1 MTSKRSAKLKKAT
14 IIGAVV
20 FVVMAIV
27 FCVLSV
33 TIQNEAEIIK
43 EDASMYDKT
52 AAAQAAML
60 ESTGSV
66 MLWCGIIFVVG
77 GILIATLLLGIY
89 YRTDITITD
98 GFIKGVGVIGLKR
111 TNFAAS
117 VTEIQTPSTNG
128 KNLLQFTIDGKRYSV
143 YTDEANTLCQKLM
156 EISKK

>member
-1 MTSKRSAKLKKAT
+1 MTSKRSAKLKKGA

-33 TIQNEAEIIK
+33 TIQNEAKIIK
-43 EDASMYDKT
+43 EDASIFDKT
-52 AAAQAAML
+52 AAAQAVML
-60 ESTGSV
+60 ESYASV
-66 MLWCGIIFVVG
+66 MLWCGIIFIVG
-77 GILIATLLLGIY
+77 GVLFVALMLGIY
-89 YRTDITITD
+89 YRTDITIAD
-98 GFIKGVGVIGLKR
+98 GSIKGVGVIGLKR
-111 TNFAAS
+111 ANFAAS